1 MTSAHADAPVSAIP
15 TGQHPVQERHLHL
28 ALELRPVGIRA
39 ARGLLDSTL
48 PAWGVEHLRD
58 EVGIAVGELLANAVV
73 HASGF
78 VHLHMRLRAGLL
90 LVSVSDS
97 ASLPDGL
104 TAAAARG
111 ANATAPEEESRRGLA
126 LLDAVTL
133 RWGVRPMSEGKAVWA
148 EFAA

>member
-1 MTSAHADAPVSAIP
+1 MPSAHADTPVTATP
-15 TGQHPVQERHLHL
+15 TGQHPERHLHL
-28 ALELRPVGIRA
+28 AVELRPAGIHA
-39 ARGLLDSTL
+39 ARGLLESTL
-48 PAWGVEHLRD
+48 PAWGVEHLGD

-78 VHLHMRLRAGLL
+78 VHLHMRLHAGLL

-104 TAAAARG
+104 TATAERG
-111 ANATAPEEESRRGLA
+111 ANAAAPDEESGRGLA
-126 LLDAVTL
+126 LVDAVAL
-133 RWGVRPMSEGKAVWA
+133 RWGVRPLTEGKAVWA